1 MYANF
6 PRVKL
11 LGTTGTFRKGKNW
24 IHQSI
29 FTSTIDLAF
38 ESYTSRL
45 TAKMGTNRRDVRTE
59 MLFSFIK
66 PAAAVVACVAPFVN
80 LVRGFAL

>member
-1 MYANF
+1 
-6 PRVKL
+6 
-11 LGTTGTFRKGKNW
+11 
-24 IHQSI
+24 
-29 FTSTIDLAF
+29 
-38 ESYTSRL
+38 
-45 TAKMGTNRRDVRTE
+45 MGTNRRDVRTE